1 MPSNTYTPHDESNTT
16 TTTLTGSATW
26 TGAWRRVPDDSNIFI
41 NSKADVSGTLFLQF
55 SNSADGTNSSDEPT
69 LGYSC
74 GPNILEAHAVVPV
87 APYFRAKYTNDSTA
101 QTSFELYTYY
111 FPRNYPKL
119 APYNKRIG
127 RDENAMP
134 TRPSDPQDDI
144 SRSLRAGV
152 SWLNK
157 WGYRDDVDTADGD
170 ALIIAD
176 DTTNTPTILTSSST
190 FTVTYTNTTDGSGT
204 TGALSL
210 LFTYL
215 DENEAQQ
222 TATHTLGSSGSDVTT
237 FSGLGINRCVVLS
250 SGSGDTNGSD
260 ITVTATTGGSVQAFL
275 PAGTSVTQQVLGH
288 VPANTT
294 GVAKFLFLSAL
305 RIAGGSSPRVTFK
318 VFVYNRGTDTTYEVF
333 RYGMDTAAENH
344 LEVVDPIN
352 FVFSARDVFWIT
364 ANTDTNNTSVSG
376 RLSLNLYEAN

>member
-1 MPSNTYTPHDESNTT
+1 MPSETYTPQDDANTT
-16 TTTLTGSATW
+16 TTVLTASATW
-26 TGAWRRVPDDSNIFI
+26 TGDWRRVPDDATILI

-55 SNSADGTNSSDEPT
+55 SNNADGSSSSDEPP

-74 GPNILEAHAVVPV
+74 GPNILESHAVVPV
-87 APYFRAKYTNDSTA
+87 APYFRAKYTNDATT

-111 FPRNYPKL
+111 FPRNYAKF

-127 RDENAMP
+127 RDENALP

-144 SRSLRAGV
+144 SRNLRAGV

-176 DTTNTPTILTSSST
+176 DTTNTPTILTTAST
-190 FTVTYTNTTDGSGT
+190 FTITYTNTTDGSST

-210 LFTYL
+210 FVTYL

-250 SGSGDTNGSD
+250 SGSNDANGSN
-260 ITVTATTGGSVQAFL
+260 ITITATTGGSVQAFL
-275 PAGTSVTQQVLGH
+275 PANTSVTQQVLGH
-288 VPANTT
+288 IPTNTT

-376 RLSLNLYEAN
+376 RLSLNIYEAN